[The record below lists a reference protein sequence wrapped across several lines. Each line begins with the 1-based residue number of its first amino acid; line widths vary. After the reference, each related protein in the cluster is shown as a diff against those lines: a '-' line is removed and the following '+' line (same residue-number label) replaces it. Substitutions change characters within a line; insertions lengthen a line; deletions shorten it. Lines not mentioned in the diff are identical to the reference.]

1 MSFPRIAKLLP
12 LLMALT
18 LTAGAA
24 EKGVLKEFAAARY
37 DKDALVIT
45 ATSHST
51 QPVRSTGSP
60 SNGEPVVP
68 GSEMRLP
75 LDQVTIFMLTR
86 HSVLVFTPLEKDQ
99 GKGFHIK
106 REENLSSV
114 RRGVTTETFTLT
126 IGEDGTLTYGEATV
140 TKIEGTA
147 NRRTPPP

>member
-1 MSFPRIAKLLP
+1 MSSLRIAQFLS

-37 DKDALVIT
+37 EKDALVIT
-45 ATSHST
+45 ATTHSG
-51 QPVRSTGSP
+51 QPVRSTGRP
-60 SNGEPVVP
+60 SNGEAVVP

-99 GKGFHIK
+99 GRGFQVK
-106 REENLSSV
+106 REANLSSL
-114 RRGVTTETFTLT
+114 RRGVTTETFTIT
-126 IGEDGTLTYGEATV
+126 IGADGTLTYGEATI
-140 TKIEGTA
+140 TKIKGTA
-147 NRRTPPP
+147 GN